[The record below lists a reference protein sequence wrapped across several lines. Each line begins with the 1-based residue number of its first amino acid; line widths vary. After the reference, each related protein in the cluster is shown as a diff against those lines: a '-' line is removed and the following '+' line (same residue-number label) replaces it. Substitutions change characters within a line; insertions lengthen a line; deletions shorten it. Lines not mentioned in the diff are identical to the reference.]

1 MHDLLYKE
9 QSDSTITDFD
19 LSCLICVRDS
29 KSRTRN
35 YKNFLIYLTNHYQ
48 LTDVTDETNL
58 IFEKF
63 LRKIKIL
70 LQEREEDNN
79 KDIARSARKDAE
91 EIFKIVR

>member
-1 MHDLLYKE
+1 
-9 QSDSTITDFD
+9 
-19 LSCLICVRDS
+19 
-29 KSRTRN
+29 
-35 YKNFLIYLTNHYQ
+35 
-48 LTDVTDETNL
+48 VTDETNL